1 VQVVLVWHVQL
12 SSRGVRQRVCSFLL
26 ASVALRMIQGVLDM
40 GAAAAPVAT
49 VKNKFSVVL
58 GTQCVPVSFQRLWA
72 WLALAPDRN
81 GA

>member
-1 VQVVLVWHVQL
+1 M
-12 SSRGVRQRVCSFLL
+12 CSFLL
-26 ASVALRMIQGVLDM
+26 ASLALRMIQGVLDM
-40 GAAAAPVAT
+40 GAAAARVAT

-58 GTQCVPVSFQRLWA
+58 GTQCGYTSLLSKAGA